1 MGEAKMRVVFTG
13 CPGTG
18 KTFSMVKSIKEMVDN
33 KEIDNFII
41 LTPTRASREAVLGI
55 MSDLD
60 FLDEDKVRTI
70 HSFAFRYLSSYDVWT
85 SSEDE
90 EFYKKF
96 KLKFY
101 PNLMVDF
108 SIMPLGNK
116 IDYIRRFVINETNT
130 TIDKLKTNDAIK
142 IISRVSREI
151 QITIKEEKIY
161 EILIEREREK
171 EKKGMIDY
179 DDMIL
184 KSEVYT
190 QDYDLIAVDE
200 SQLSTKFM
208 LNFIRK
214 LSRANNFFATNDPTQ
229 AIAPLS
235 PSQEEL
241 INFIKSFDKIEI
253 LKENKRMSKNIVEYV
268 NKVYSKIKPIWENTY
283 SNIEGGEV
291 RLISEKDLG
300 RVINLADIL
309 ITFSNDAIKRIENLL
324 IEAGVPFIVK
334 SGLERVYG
342 SLWNEEKLKLREAL
356 IRFSKG
362 NSNYDDL
369 SIIAKYMGKSY
380 TYLELEKI
388 KQFSLREILNTIKSN
403 NFTFGYALERSL
415 NNNKPIII
423 STVQSSQG
431 LTFDSI
437 LVYPKVTKYL
447 KRTLDLYS
455 AITWYGVAITRGR
468 GRLFI
473 LTSQDTM
480 VV

>member
-1 MGEAKMRVVFTG
+1 MRVVFTG

-33 KEIDNFII
+33 KEIDNFVI

-60 FLDEDKVRTI
+60 FLDEEKVKTI
-70 HSFAFRYLSSYDVWT
+70 HSFAYKYLSPYEVWT
-85 SSEDE
+85 PNEDE

-96 KLKFY
+96 KLKYY

-116 IDYIRRFVINETNT
+116 IDFVRRFIINETNE

-142 IISRVSREI
+142 IISKVSREI
-151 QITIKEEKIY
+151 QITIKEEKVY

-171 EKKGMIDY
+171 EKRGMIDY

-184 KSEVYT
+184 KAPVYT
-190 QDYDLIAVDE
+190 EDYDLIAVDE
-200 SQLSTKFM
+200 SQLSTRFM
-208 LNFIRK
+208 FNYIKK
-214 LSRANNFFATNDPTQ
+214 LSQAKNFFATNDPTQ

-235 PSQEEL
+235 PTLNEL
-241 INFIKSFDKIEI
+241 ISFIKSSKVEI

-268 NKVYSKIKPIWENTY
+268 NKVYSRIKPIWESTY
-283 SNIEGGEV
+283 SNIQGGEV
-291 RLISEKDLG
+291 RTVNERDLG
-300 RVINLADIL
+300 RILNFVDIL
-309 ITFSNDAIKRIENLL
+309 ITFSNDAIKKIEKIL
-324 IEAGVPFIVK
+324 IEAGIPFVVK

-342 SLWNEEKLKLREAL
+342 SLWDEEKLNLREAL
-356 IRFSKG
+356 IRFSEGKA
-362 NSNYDDL
+362 SYDDL
-369 SIIAKYMGKSY
+369 SLIAKYSGKNYS
-380 TYLELEKI
+380 YLELEKI
-388 KQFSLREILNTIKSN
+388 KQLSLREILNAIKSR
-403 NFTFGYALERSL
+403 NFVFGYALERSL
-415 NNNKPIII
+415 NKNKPIII

-437 LVYPKVTKYL
+437 LVYPKITKYL

-455 AITWYGVAITRGR
+455 AITWYGVAITRGKN
-468 GRLFI
+468 RLFI
-473 LTSQDTM
+473 LNSSDTM
-480 VV
+480 VI